1 MSKRKEIIDA
11 LVQAYWKELETV
23 QNYIANS
30 VNLEGVRAEQIKD
43 SLAKDVG
50 EELTHAQ
57 TLARRIHE
65 LGGVVPGSLEFKA
78 EQTAMQPPADST
90 DVVSVIRGVIAAE
103 EDAIQHYNKLIQLT
117 DGEDYV
123 TQDLVIGLLADEES
137 HRRQFEGFLKEFER

>member
-43 SLAKDVG
+43 SLGQDVG

>member
-30 VNLEGVRAEQIKD
+30 VNLEGVQAEQIKD
-43 SLAKDVG
+43 SLGKDVG